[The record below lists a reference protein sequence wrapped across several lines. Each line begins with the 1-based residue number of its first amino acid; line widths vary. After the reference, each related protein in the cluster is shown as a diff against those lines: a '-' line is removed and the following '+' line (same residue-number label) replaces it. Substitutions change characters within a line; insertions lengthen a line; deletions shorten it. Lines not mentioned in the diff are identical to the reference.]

1 MQSRVIVRV
10 NGRRW
15 KQVKAF
21 LKSRPADRHYILEI
35 RGDKTTLV
43 FGDGVQGARPFP
55 GSTVEAT
62 YRMSLG
68 GAGNVSAGNV
78 VVSYRVATKPTPDE
92 ILWVAIRKRTN
103 TISFES
109 NRI

>member
-15 KQVKAF
+15 TQVKAF
-21 LKSRPADRHYILEI
+21 VRSRPTDRHYILNV
-35 RGDKTTLV
+35 RGDKTTIV
-43 FGDGVQGARPFP
+43 FGNGVQGARPFP
-55 GSTVEAT
+55 GSAVEAT
-62 YRMSLG
+62 YRMGLG

-92 ILWVAIRKRTN
+92 ILWVAIRNGTKA
-103 TISFES
+103 ISFEK
-109 NRI
+109 RRK